1 MSKVKWLAL
10 LAAVAGLG
18 LAVGCESDDEDDEDG
33 GGGGTVTGSYAGTW
47 SGNVCGRGL
56 TMVVSQSGTTL
67 SGTYTFTDPTFSG
80 TFSGTV
86 TSETPPA
93 TAHLV
98 CGSGHEDWWFQLS
111 FASYN
116 QMSGGF
122 CNEPAT
128 GVANCD
134 VNATK

>member
-1 MSKVKWLAL
+1 MSKVKWIAI
-10 LAAVAGLG
+10 LAAAMAMGLS
-18 LAVGCESDDEDDEDG
+18 LGCDSGDDDDDDG
-33 GGGGTVTGSYAGTW
+33 GSAGGGSSGSYAGTW

-67 SGTYTFTDPTFSG
+67 SGSYTFTDPTFSG

-93 TAHLV
+93 TAHLT
-98 CGSGHEDWWFQLS
+98 CAGHDWWFDLTY
-111 FASYN
+111 ASYS

-122 CNEPAT
+122 YKTEE
-128 GVANCD
+128 GGKVCD
-134 VNATK
+134 VNASK